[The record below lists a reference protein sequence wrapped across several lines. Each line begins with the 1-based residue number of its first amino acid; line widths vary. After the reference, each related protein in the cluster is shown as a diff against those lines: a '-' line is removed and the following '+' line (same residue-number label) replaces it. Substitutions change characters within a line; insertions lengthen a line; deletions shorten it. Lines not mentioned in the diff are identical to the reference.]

1 MTVLLEWY
9 PSILAGMEMLAG
21 FHYFTRFIGKR
32 VKVIHYMLY
41 LFAVG
46 ALVVFSG
53 KALGEMLLLGASLV
67 ALLMFALCGGAV
79 YRHFLHAEE
88 DGRSERMLL
97 PLVPVM
103 LLVLVSRYIRMYLYG
118 DTSHMQPD
126 GSLL

>member
-32 VKVIHYMLY
+32 AKVIHYMLY

-53 KALGEMLLLGASLV
+53 KVLGEMLLFGASLV
-67 ALLMFALCGGAV
+67 AAGLLF
-79 YRHFLHAEE
+79 YRAESGKTLLYRRE
-88 DGRSERMLL
+88 DAE
-97 PLVPVM
+97 PKP
-103 LLVLVSRYIRMYLYG
+103 
-118 DTSHMQPD
+118 
-126 GSLL
+126 